1 MSKDSKKPA
10 IRFKGFTDDWEQRKF
25 DDVFNY
31 LAHNSLS
38 RDDLNDN
45 EGSIKNIHYGD
56 VLIKFGN
63 VIDTK
68 HEYIPYVNDNLKL
81 ENKACFL
88 QDGDVVIADAAEDST
103 VGKCTEISE
112 SSDQKIVSGLH
123 TIPCRPKNKFAK
135 GFLGY
140 YLNSNAYHD
149 QLLPLM
155 QGTKVSSISKTSLK
169 ETTIK
174 FPSSIE
180 EQKKV
185 GACFHKLDNLITLHQ
200 RKLDKLKNIKK
211 ALLEKMFPRNG
222 ENIPEVRFKGFS
234 DDWEQRK
241 LSDISERVT
250 RKNKNLEYS
259 LPLTISAQYGLVDQ
273 HEFFNKRIAAKDVS
287 GYYVI
292 KNGEFA
298 YNKSYSEGY
307 PWGAVKRLDRYEN
320 GVLSTLYILFSVKNV
335 DSDFLVSYYDTNNWH
350 SEVQQRSAE
359 GARNHGLL
367 NISASDFFDTE
378 LVIPQDPNEQKKIG
392 LLFKKLD
399 STITLHQR
407 KLDKLKNIKKALLE
421 KMFV

>member
-1 MSKDSKKPA
+1 MYPKL
-10 IRFKGFTDDWEQRKF
+10 RFKGFDDAWEQRKF

-68 HEYIPYVNDNLKL
+68 HEYIPYVNDNVKL

-185 GACFHKLDNLITLHQ
+185 GACFHELDNLITLHQRQCEALKKQKRFFLQNMFPKEGESEPRIRFNGFTEPWEQRKFKDFTKQTGIRNKENLDLEPYSITNETGFVPQKDAHDEFGYMKNTDRSAYSIVSPNSFAYNPARINVGSIGYYKGDKNVIVSSLYEVFQTDKDIDDSFLWIWFKSSNFFNWINKLQEGSVRQYFYYDKLCECKLPVPSLKEQEKIGTFFSKLDNLITLHQ
-200 RKLDKLKNIKK
+200 RQYEQLFSLKKY
-211 ALLEKMFPRNG
+211 LLSKMF
-222 ENIPEVRFKGFS
+222 I
-234 DDWEQRK
+234 
-241 LSDISERVT
+241 
-250 RKNKNLEYS
+250 
-259 LPLTISAQYGLVDQ
+259 
-273 HEFFNKRIAAKDVS
+273 
-287 GYYVI
+287 
-292 KNGEFA
+292 
-298 YNKSYSEGY
+298 
-307 PWGAVKRLDRYEN
+307 
-320 GVLSTLYILFSVKNV
+320 
-335 DSDFLVSYYDTNNWH
+335 
-350 SEVQQRSAE
+350 
-359 GARNHGLL
+359 
-367 NISASDFFDTE
+367 
-378 LVIPQDPNEQKKIG
+378 
-392 LLFKKLD
+392 
-399 STITLHQR
+399 
-407 KLDKLKNIKKALLE
+407 
-421 KMFV
+421 

>member
-1 MSKDSKKPA
+1 MYPKL
-10 IRFKGFTDDWEQRKF
+10 RFKGFDDAWEQRKF

-68 HEYIPYVNDNLKL
+68 HEYIPYVNDNVKL

-185 GACFHKLDNLITLHQ
+185 GACFHELDNLITLHQRQCEALKKQKRFFLQNMFPKEGESEPRIRFNGFTEPWEQRKFKDFTKQTGIRNKENLDLEPYSITNETGFVPQKDAHDEFGYMKNTDRSAYSIVSPNSFAYNPARINVGSIGYYKGDKNVIVSSLYEVFQTDKDIDDSFLWIWFKSSNFFNWINKLQEGSVRQYFYYDKLCECKLPVPSLKEQEKIGTFFSKLDNLITLHQ
-200 RKLDKLKNIKK
+200 RQYEQIYSLMKY
-211 ALLEKMFPRNG
+211 LLSKMF
-222 ENIPEVRFKGFS
+222 I
-234 DDWEQRK
+234 
-241 LSDISERVT
+241 
-250 RKNKNLEYS
+250 
-259 LPLTISAQYGLVDQ
+259 
-273 HEFFNKRIAAKDVS
+273 
-287 GYYVI
+287 
-292 KNGEFA
+292 
-298 YNKSYSEGY
+298 
-307 PWGAVKRLDRYEN
+307 
-320 GVLSTLYILFSVKNV
+320 
-335 DSDFLVSYYDTNNWH
+335 
-350 SEVQQRSAE
+350 
-359 GARNHGLL
+359 
-367 NISASDFFDTE
+367 
-378 LVIPQDPNEQKKIG
+378 
-392 LLFKKLD
+392 
-399 STITLHQR
+399 
-407 KLDKLKNIKKALLE
+407 
-421 KMFV
+421 

>member
-10 IRFKGFTDDWEQRKF
+10 IRFKGFTDDWEQRKCGDVMKESRIPGHSGDVAKKITVKLWGKGVFKKDDIGSSNTQYFVRKEGQFIYSKLDFLNSAFGVIPKELDSYETTADLPAFDCVCVNPYFMFYRAIQPNFYYENGIIADGSRKAKRIHADVFLNMPLKLPSIEEQNKITKFLLQLENLITLHQRKLDKLKNIKKALLEKMFPRNGENIPEVRFKGFSDDWEQRKF

-68 HEYIPYVNDNLKL
+68 HEYIPYVNDNVKL

-185 GACFHKLDNLITLHQ
+185 GACFHELDNLITLHQ

-211 ALLEKMFPRNG
+211 ALLEKMF
-222 ENIPEVRFKGFS
+222 V
-234 DDWEQRK
+234 
-241 LSDISERVT
+241 
-250 RKNKNLEYS
+250 
-259 LPLTISAQYGLVDQ
+259 
-273 HEFFNKRIAAKDVS
+273 
-287 GYYVI
+287 
-292 KNGEFA
+292 
-298 YNKSYSEGY
+298 
-307 PWGAVKRLDRYEN
+307 
-320 GVLSTLYILFSVKNV
+320 
-335 DSDFLVSYYDTNNWH
+335 
-350 SEVQQRSAE
+350 
-359 GARNHGLL
+359 
-367 NISASDFFDTE
+367 
-378 LVIPQDPNEQKKIG
+378 
-392 LLFKKLD
+392 
-399 STITLHQR
+399 
-407 KLDKLKNIKKALLE
+407 
-421 KMFV
+421 

>member
-1 MSKDSKKPA
+1 MTPKV
-10 IRFKGFTDDWEQRKF
+10 RFKGFDDAWEQRKF

-68 HEYIPYVNDNLKL
+68 HEYIPYVNDNVKL

-185 GACFHKLDNLITLHQ
+185 GACFHELDNLITLHQ
-200 RKLDKLKNIKK
+200 RELDTLKKLKK
-211 ALLEKMFPRNG
+211 
-222 ENIPEVRFKGFS
+222 
-234 DDWEQRK
+234 
-241 LSDISERVT
+241 
-250 RKNKNLEYS
+250 
-259 LPLTISAQYGLVDQ
+259 
-273 HEFFNKRIAAKDVS
+273 
-287 GYYVI
+287 
-292 KNGEFA
+292 
-298 YNKSYSEGY
+298 
-307 PWGAVKRLDRYEN
+307 
-320 GVLSTLYILFSVKNV
+320 
-335 DSDFLVSYYDTNNWH
+335 
-350 SEVQQRSAE
+350 
-359 GARNHGLL
+359 GLL
-367 NISASDFFDTE
+367 QN
-378 LVIPQDPNEQKKIG
+378 
-392 LLFKKLD
+392 
-399 STITLHQR
+399 
-407 KLDKLKNIKKALLE
+407 
-421 KMFV
+421 MFV

>member
-1 MSKDSKKPA
+1 MISSRYEIKENAPSRAQRLAKKGDVFYQTVRPYQRNNYLFDKEENNYVFSTGYAQLRPNCNSRYLLNLLQTDSFVNIVLNNCTGTSYPA
-10 IRFKGFTDDWEQRKF
+10 I
-25 DDVFNY
+25 
-31 LAHNSLS
+31 NSS
-38 RDDLNDN
+38 DLGN
-45 EGSIKNIHYGD
+45 IHVTTTKNIREQ
-56 VLIKFGN
+56 
-63 VIDTK
+63 TK
-68 HEYIPYVNDNLKL
+68 I
-81 ENKACFL
+81 
-88 QDGDVVIADAAEDST
+88 G
-103 VGKCTEISE
+103 EIFY
-112 SSDQKIVSGLH
+112 
-123 TIPCRPKNKFAK
+123 R
-135 GFLGY
+135 
-140 YLNSNAYHD
+140 
-149 QLLPLM
+149 
-155 QGTKVSSISKTSLK
+155 
-169 ETTIK
+169 
-174 FPSSIE
+174 
-180 EQKKV
+180 
-185 GACFHKLDNLITLHQ
+185 LDNLITLHQ
-200 RKLDKLKNIKK
+200 RKPKLLSSNLNFFFVSEY
-211 ALLEKMFPRNG
+211 AHP
-222 ENIPEVRFKGFS
+222 
-234 DDWEQRK
+234 WEQRK

-407 KLDKLKNIKKALLE
+407 
-421 KMFV
+421 